1 MPNYPPVAAF
11 LIAALSVMA
20 AMVARLSRLSLLCL
34 TLARAAGWTA
44 PLGSVRYQ
52 GSVRHAVGP
61 RMSGDRSDSLSAEF
75 ERLAAARSGTVF
87 GSAPDLLRER
97 KLEHSWVL
105 IFNAGQDDEGLY
117 TLQGSEASVQQHG
130 NDGTYVLAFEQH
142 EEASRFA
149 MLLQAQGFDM
159 PTATEWPAEQLSEFC
174 SSTEF
179 GLGFVPHEALLVP
192 PQLNYFDETAFE
204 VVAKLQEVEEAYGA
218 DGAEVHAPC

>member
-1 MPNYPPVAAF
+1 
-11 LIAALSVMA
+11 MA
-20 AMVARLSRLSLLCL
+20 RVLRLSLLALSL
-34 TLARAAGWTA
+34 TRAAGWSATP

-52 GSVRHAVGP
+52 GSGRRAVGP
-61 RMSGDRSDSLSAEF
+61 SMSGDRGDSLSAEF

-117 TLQGSEASVQQHG
+117 TLQGSEASQQQHG

>member
-1 MPNYPPVAAF
+1 MRYPITPPLAAF

-142 EEASRFA
+142 EEACRFGM
-149 MLLQAQGFDM
+149 MLQVRRA
-159 PTATEWPAEQLSEFC
+159 LSLSC
-174 SSTEF
+174 A
-179 GLGFVPHEALLVP
+179 PLVP
-192 PQLNYFDETAFE
+192 LLPRCL
-204 VVAKLQEVEEAYGA
+204 
-218 DGAEVHAPC
+218 APTRVQPTLCRRKGSTWRPRRSGRRSC